1 MNDAVVVVDRIEGK
15 IAVLSPLGGEPPFEC
30 PLALLPP
37 GTEEGSTLRLVPTAE
52 PEAPITLRRTDDSH
66 VVLAL
71 RDGPQ
76 IGCRPALVP
85 PDLADGQSLAFVLAP
100 EVEAERRETL
110 AARLERLAEKIDD
123 DEDLVL

>member
-52 PEAPITLRRTDDSH
+52 PDAPITLRRTDDSH